1 MNDIYDKYYDKLFLW
16 AVSKTNN
23 REDAEDLVN
32 NVFLG
37 IFTYL
42 NKNIKIEKLD
52 NLIWKVAS
60 NIWNRQALAYIRDK
74 NNISYDNTYDLG
86 SNIDY
91 LDKVIYREIVDNL
104 DNVGLT
110 DKENRAFKLYYINC
124 LSINEISSKL
134 NTSVSSVKYYLYSAR
149 SKIKERYNA

>member
-1 MNDIYDKYYDKLFLW
+1 MNDVYDKYYDKLFLW

-74 NNISYDNTYDLG
+74 NNISYDNTYDLS

-134 NTSVSSVKYYLYSAR
+134 NTSVSSVKYYLYNAR